1 MRIRRKKRMKPLK
14 IMSKITPLVS
24 KAGVFVND
32 KAPEIL
38 VIGGI
43 FVVVGAGILAVKQTL
58 DKVPEIVDEHDELA
72 EMINSTSC
80 EEMTEEENEK
90 DRAKSL
96 KKNDRHMALQL
107 VKTYALPVGMAA
119 VGVTAI
125 LAGNHLLRSRYVAVV
140 AGMSALQQSYD
151 KYRERIVDKFGE
163 AADHY
168 AAYGFEEEI
177 YEETEVD
184 EKGKEKKV
192 SAKREVMTDASAH
205 SPYFRWIGPDS
216 SLYRECHGDP
226 IYIRNQLEIYENV
239 CNQMYDEGRALYFNN
254 ILTYIFGNDPDVM
267 SDDGQIVGW
276 YKYDKKNKVMT
287 DDGRPINF
295 RIGSVHNVTDDG
307 QSQIWF
313 YIDPNVAGPVRLGH

>member
-1 MRIRRKKRMKPLK
+1 MKPLK
-14 IMSKITPLVS
+14 IISKITPLVS

-38 VIGGI
+38 VIGGV

-58 DKVPEIVDEHDELA
+58 DKVPEIVDEHDEIA
-72 EMINSTSC
+72 EMINSATC
-80 EEMTEEENEK
+80 EEMTEEELEK

-96 KKNDRHMALQL
+96 KKNDRHMTLQL
-107 VKTYALPVGMAA
+107 VKTYALPAGMTV

-125 LAGNHLLRSRYVAVV
+125 LAGNHLLRARYVALA

-151 KYRERIVDKFGE
+151 KYRERIVEKFGE

-168 AAYGFEEEI
+168 AAYGFEEEV
-177 YEETEVD
+177 YETTEVD

-192 SAKREVMTDASAH
+192 SAKRDVVTEATAH
-205 SPYFRWIGPDS
+205 SPYFRYITPNNCS
-216 SLYRECHGDP
+216 IYRECHGDP
-226 IYIRNQLEIYENV
+226 LYVRNQLEIYENI
-239 CNQMYDEGRALYFNN
+239 CNQMYNDGQALYFNN
-254 ILTYIFGNDPDVM
+254 VMTYLFGNDPEFM

-276 YKYDKKNKVMT
+276 YKYDKKNKAMADT
-287 DDGRPINF
+287 ERPVNF
-295 RIGSVHNVTDDG
+295 RIGSVHNVYTDPDTG
-307 QSQIWF
+307 EEKSEIWF

>member
-1 MRIRRKKRMKPLK
+1 MKPLK
-14 IMSKITPLVS
+14 IMSKITPFVS
-24 KAGVFVND
+24 KAKIALND

-38 VIGGI
+38 VIGG
-43 FVVVGAGILAVKQTL
+43 VVAVVGAGVFAVKQTL
-58 DKVPEIVDEHDELA
+58 DKVPEILDEHDEIA
-72 EMINSTSC
+72 EMINNITC

-90 DRAKSL
+90 DRVKSL

-107 VKTYALPVGMAA
+107 VKTYALPAGMTV

-125 LAGNHLLRSRYVAVV
+125 LAGNHLLRARYVALA

-168 AAYGFEEEI
+168 AAYGFEEEV
-177 YEETEVD
+177 YETTEVD

-192 SAKREVMTDASAH
+192 SGKREIVTDATAH
-205 SPYFRWIGPDS
+205 SPYFRWITPHNCS
-216 SLYRECHGDP
+216 IYRECHGDP
-226 IYIRNQLEIYENV
+226 IYIRDQLEIYENIL
-239 CNQMYDEGRALYFNN
+239 NQMYNEGRALYYNN
-254 ILTYIFGNDPDVM
+254 NVIQYIFGNDQEFM

-276 YKYDKKNKVMT
+276 YKYDKKNKAMT
-287 DDGRPINF
+287 DEDRPINL
-295 RIGSVHNVTDDG
+295 RIGSVHNVYTDPDTG
-307 QSQIWF
+307 EEKSEIWF

>member
-1 MRIRRKKRMKPLK
+1 MKPLK

-38 VIGGI
+38 VIGG
-43 FVVVGAGILAVKQTL
+43 VVAVVGAGILAVKQSL
-58 DKVPEIVDEHDELA
+58 DKVPEIIDEHDELA
-72 EMINSTSC
+72 EMINSATC
-80 EEMTEEENEK
+80 EEMTEEELEQ
-90 DRAKSL
+90 DRVKSL

-125 LAGNHLLRSRYVAVV
+125 LAGNHLLRARYVALA

-151 KYRERIVDKFGE
+151 KYRERIVEKFGE

-168 AAYGFEEEI
+168 AAYGFEEEV
-177 YEETEVD
+177 YETTEVD

-192 SAKREVMTDASAH
+192 SAKREVMSDASAH
-205 SPYFRWIGPDS
+205 SPYFRYITPHNCS
-216 SLYRECHGDP
+216 IYRECHGDP
-226 IYIRNQLEIYENV
+226 IYIGEQLRIYENI
-239 CNQMYDEGRALYFNN
+239 CNQMYEDGKALYFNN
-254 ILTYIFGNDPDVM
+254 VMTYLFGNDPEFM

-276 YKYDKKNKVMT
+276 YKYDKKNKAMA
-287 DDGRPINF
+287 DSERPVNF
-295 RIGSVHNVTDDG
+295 RIGSVHNVYTDPDTG
-307 QSQIWF
+307 EEKSEIWF